1 MLIEISADT
10 LEERDALISQI
21 ELLMLGICFSPF
33 ILLILLIVLI
43 KVWAFVRDPVS
54 WWDGSLRYGVLKF
67 LTIPIAYIY
76 FKRKFGKDFFEVPII
91 CMDCQLELVNSQCS
105 ECGVLE
111 TRSPYGRYVGGAD
124 AFMFEFAEYHEQ
136 SIERGRKVLEAR
148 KKQENTW
155 WEKSPES

>member
-1 MLIEISADT
+1 MLIEITADT

-33 ILLILLIVLI
+33 ILLILLITLRL
-43 KVWAFVRDPVS
+43 VWDLVRDPVS
-54 WWDGSLRYGVLKF
+54 VLDWSLRSGPLKI

-76 FKRKFGKDFFEVPII
+76 FKRKFGKDFFEVPTI

-124 AFMFEFAEYHEQ
+124 MFMFEFAESHEQ
-136 SIERGRKVLEAR
+136 SIEGGRIVLEAR
-148 KKQENTW
+148 KKRENTW

>member
-1 MLIEISADT
+1 MLIEITADT

-33 ILLILLIVLI
+33 LLLILLIVLRL
-43 KVWAFVRDPVS
+43 VWALVRDPAS
-54 WWDGSLRYGVLKF
+54 FWAWSLQSGPLKF

-76 FKRKFGKDFFEVPII
+76 FKRKFGKDFFEIPTI

-124 AFMFEFAEYHEQ
+124 MFMFEFAESHEQ

-148 KKQENTW
+148 KEQENTW